1 MEKVLPPS
9 HRVGESVSDEGHN
22 PGYVQLSGSTPRI
35 TMAEQGLTVE
45 FFLSFTDYFESPI
58 LAPPSWFGRLYSVLS
73 IYDSLT
79 GKPVIAVALVSLA
92 G

>member
-1 MEKVLPPS
+1 MNSL
-9 HRVGESVSDEGHN
+9 
-22 PGYVQLSGSTPRI
+22 L
-35 TMAEQGLTVE
+35 
-45 FFLSFTDYFESPI
+45 FFSFTDYFESPI
-58 LAPPSWFGRLYSVLS
+58 LAPPSWFGGLYSVLS

>member
-9 HRVGESVSDEGHN
+9 RRVGEPVSDEGDN
-22 PGYVQLSGSTPRI
+22 PRLCSLSGSSPRI

-45 FFLSFTDYFESPI
+45 FFLSLTTLNLLSLLLLHPG
-58 LAPPSWFGRLYSVLS
+58 FGGLYSVLS